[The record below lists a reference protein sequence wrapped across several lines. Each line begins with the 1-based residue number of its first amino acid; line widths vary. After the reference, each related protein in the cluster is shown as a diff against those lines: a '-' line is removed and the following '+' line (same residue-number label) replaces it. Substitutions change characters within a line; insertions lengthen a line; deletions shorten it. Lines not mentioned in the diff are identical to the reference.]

1 MEKNILFL
9 IFFIVILMGLFVIM
23 PESFK
28 KSLESL
34 QDFWQGSIEFLNEI
48 WESIKYFWDS
58 NIQPFIQ
65 PFIDKLKIKTESVI
79 KEKMKKDKPKIEQEF
94 KREVQEM
101 KAETSK
107 AGRYFLERI
116 NNFIRR

>member
-1 MEKNILFL
+1 
-9 IFFIVILMGLFVIM
+9 MGLFVIM

-58 NIQPFIQ
+58 NVQPFIN
-65 PFIDKLKIKTESVI
+65 KLKIKTESVI

-107 AGRYFLERI
+107 TGRYLLERI
-116 NNFIRR
+116 NSFIRR